1 MSALRIV
8 LVAKSPLSRSLIQ
21 RLLCKLPKV
30 EILGEATSLAEA
42 TSMIEAMRPD
52 LAVLGPSFATS
63 GDFRRMHALFGTVRC
78 RWIEIAGLHTNA
90 DADADGLVRDSR
102 HLPVLLHGMTQTQAE
117 KALSEV
123 MAAPIHWTI
132 PEDFTSTPL
141 QSVAFE
147 RGQAE
152 PTNRFILFGASTGG
166 VDALLQILGEFPED
180 CPPTAIVQHTGRF
193 QSGSLIQLLSQRCRA
208 KVVAPR
214 DGMELHRGMVTVA
227 AGGQAHLK
235 IAAGSALR
243 CHLRQGTPVSGH
255 MPSVDALFT
264 SAVPWADRAVA
275 VILTGMGS
283 DGAQG
288 LNELRRAGATT
299 IGQDEA
305 TSLVYGM
312 PKAAWNLGAVQS
324 RLALSDIAG
333 AVLNASQVGSV
344 K

>member
-1 MSALRIV
+1 MSATRIV
-8 LVAKSPLSRSLIQ
+8 IVAKSPLSRSVIL
-21 RLLCKLPKV
+21 RLLVALPTV
-30 EILGEATSLAEA
+30 EIIGEATSLAEA
-42 TSMIEAMRPD
+42 TRMIEALRPD
-52 LAVLGPSFATS
+52 IAVLGPSFATS
-63 GDFRRMHALFGTVRC
+63 SDFKRLHDLFGTVRC
-78 RWIEIAGLHTNA
+78 RWIEIAGLHA

-117 KALSEV
+117 KALAEV
-123 MAAPIHWTI
+123 MAASIDWTI
-132 PEDFTSTPL
+132 PEDIASKRCRSAGAEQGP
-141 QSVAFE
+141 
-147 RGQAE
+147 AE

-166 VDALLQILGEFPED
+166 VDALLQILGDFPED
-180 CPPTAIVQHTGRF
+180 CPPTAIVQHTGRGY
-193 QSGSLIQLLSQRCRA
+193 SGSLIQLLSQRCRA

-214 DGMELHRGMVTVA
+214 DGMELRRGMVTVA
-227 AGGQAHLK
+227 AGGEAHLR

-264 SAVPWADRAVA
+264 SAVPWASRAVA

-288 LNELRRAGATT
+288 LLELRRAGATT
-299 IGQDEA
+299 IGQDET

-312 PKAAWNLGAVQS
+312 PKAAWNLGAVES
-324 RLALSDIAG
+324 RLALSSIAS
-333 AVLNASQVGSV
+333 AVLHACQVGSV